1 MRKTETA
8 WQADAFQK
16 GIDDADA
23 GKLTDLQAVKRKWQ
37 GKESGT
43 ERTNRLNA
51 CPSGRALLAFLSSY
65 DSHAQVAR
73 LLDLAP
79 TVIAQWLI
87 RGKISRTGAR
97 LAEERLGIMKE
108 TLRPDITPEGWSL
121 GTPGRL
127 PGATVARDNHDQLT
141 LTELVKHYGSVRQFC
156 AAAGITI
163 GQFHNWLSRGRIA
176 AWIMPRLC
184 NLDVPEK
191 IKGMLLREPE

>member
-1 MRKTETA
+1 MR
-8 WQADAFQK
+8 
-16 GIDDADA
+16 I
-23 GKLTDLQAVKRKWQ
+23 
-37 GKESGT
+37 KEST
-43 ERTNRLNA
+43 DERVKRLNA
-51 CPSGRALLAFLSSY
+51 CPAGQALLWFLAAY

-73 LLDLAP
+73 KLDLAP

-108 TLRPDITPEGWSL
+108 TLRPDITPDGWSL

-127 PGATVARDNHDQLT
+127 PGATVARDNHDQQT

-156 AAAGITI
+156 QVAGITI

-191 IKGMLLREPE
+191 IKGMLLSEPE